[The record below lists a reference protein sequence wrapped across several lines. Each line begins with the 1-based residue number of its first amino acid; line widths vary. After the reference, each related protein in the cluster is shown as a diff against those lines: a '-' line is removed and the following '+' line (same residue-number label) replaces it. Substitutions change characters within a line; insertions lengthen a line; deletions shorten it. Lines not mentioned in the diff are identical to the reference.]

1 MASPDSHAN
10 FAYSTVV
17 SAPSPATSGTT
28 LVVATGD
35 GALFPTPPF
44 NATVWPAGAQP
55 LASNSEIVRVTVIA
69 TNTLGI
75 VRAQEGSSART
86 VVVGDQIA
94 ATITKKTLTDIEGQ
108 APTVATGLWYSPMG
122 ALAPTLVMVENK
134 LYAIPIEF
142 PRAVTIAAIGVE
154 ITVVGAASSVI
165 RLGIY
170 DDEAGVPTS
179 LLVDAGTI
187 NGTVLFSSTPGQ
199 VTGLSTVCGPGR
211 VWLAAVSQAQAS
223 TQPTVKAI
231 GMGLVLVPKSIQPG
245 GAGQTNTG
253 YVANGTTTTA
263 ALPGTFP
270 ASDCGSTIP
279 RVCVST

>member
-1 MASPDSHAN
+1 MASPDAHKN
-10 FAYSTVV
+10 FAYSTVAT
-17 SAPSPATSGTT
+17 APSPATSGTS
-28 LVVATGD
+28 LVLASGG
-35 GALFPTPPF
+35 GALMPVPPF
-44 NATVWPAGAQP
+44 NATIWPTGVQP
-55 LASNSEIVRVTVIA
+55 LAANAEIVRVTGIA
-69 TNTLGI
+69 TDTPTI
-75 VRAQEGSSART
+75 VRSQEGSSART
-86 VVVGDQIA
+86 VVVGDQFA
-94 ATITKKTLTDIEGQ
+94 ASITNKTLSDIE
-108 APTVATGLWYSPMG
+108 ALVPTVGTGLWYSPLG

-142 PRAVTIAAIGVE
+142 PSAVTITKIGVE

-170 DDEAGVPTS
+170 SDVAGIPTS

-187 NGTVLFSSTPGQ
+187 NGTVLFSTTPGQ

-231 GMGLVLVPKSIQPG
+231 GMGLVLVAKSIQPG

-253 YVANGTTTTA
+253 YVENGTTTSG

-279 RVCVST
+279 RVTVST